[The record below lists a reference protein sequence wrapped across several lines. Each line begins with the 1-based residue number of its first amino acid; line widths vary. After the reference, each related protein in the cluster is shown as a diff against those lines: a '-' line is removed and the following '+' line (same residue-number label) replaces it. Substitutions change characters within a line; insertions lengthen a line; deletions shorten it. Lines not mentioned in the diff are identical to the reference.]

1 MSLWLKAGLL
11 YLAGMTLLGF
21 SLMAVDKRRAKREG
35 ARRIPE
41 ATLILL
47 ACLGASFGEVLGM
60 NLCRHK
66 TKHPKFYV
74 GLPLILLVQLVIL
87 YLLLRFL

>member
-1 MSLWLKAGLL
+1 MSPWLRAGLI

-21 SLMAVDKRRAKREG
+21 ILMAVDKGKAKRPG

-47 ACLGASFGEVLGM
+47 ACLGASFGEILGM
-60 NLCRHK
+60 NICRHK
-66 TKHPKFYV
+66 TRHPKFFI
-74 GLPLILLVQLVIL
+74 GLPVILLIQLVIL
-87 YLLLRFL
+87 

>member
-1 MSLWLKAGLL
+1 MSPWLRAGLI

-21 SLMAVDKRRAKREG
+21 CLMAVDKRRAKKTG

-66 TKHPKFYV
+66 TKHPKFFV
-74 GLPLILLVQLVIL
+74 GLPVILLMQLIAL